1 MSTAIKTGRQFA
13 DYAISL
19 LGGVYMYGNNGWT
32 ISKWLIETTAK
43 TYPRQYRDL
52 QSDIDK
58 YGMTK
63 KQYLMTKIGE
73 RGYDCSTLADLFLH
87 RDLSADGW
95 LAAAVESGPI
105 DTIPELTGL
114 SVHYPGHT
122 GVYIGNGYVVEA
134 RGTFYGIV
142 KTELKARPWRH
153 WAKLPGIVYDDTG
166 EQEPMIKK
174 GDKGEAVTTWQTCL
188 VSASVPM
195 INPETG
201 KVYGIDGSYGAATE
215 NGTRAFQEQQ
225 QLPVTGI
232 VNGDTYTAMLRVLL
246 ANQKNLLQENQ
257 AATGKLILISDI
269 ING

>member
-1 MSTAIKTGRQFA
+1 MSTAIKTGRQLA
-13 DYAISL
+13 DFAISL

-43 TYPRQYRDL
+43 TYPRQYRDM

-63 KQYLMTKIGE
+63 KQYLMSKIGE
-73 RGYDCSTLADLFLH
+73 RGYDCSTPADLFLH

-105 DTIPELTGL
+105 DTIPELPGL

-153 WAKLPGIVYDDTG
+153 WAKLPGIVYDDMG
-166 EQEPMIKK
+166 EQEPMLKQ
-174 GDKGEAVTTWQTCL
+174 GDKGELVGHWQAALLAAGFTMMHNGT
-188 VSASVPM
+188 A
-195 INPETG
+195 
-201 KVYGIDGSYGAATE
+201 YGVDNSYGPATK
-215 NGTRAFQEQQ
+215 NGTMAYQAARK
-225 QLPVTGI
+225 LPVTG
-232 VNGDTYTAMLRVLL
+232 VVDVVTFATMAADLL
-246 ANQKNLLQENQ
+246 LIIKNASESGR
-257 AATGKLILISDI
+257 AASEKLALINDI